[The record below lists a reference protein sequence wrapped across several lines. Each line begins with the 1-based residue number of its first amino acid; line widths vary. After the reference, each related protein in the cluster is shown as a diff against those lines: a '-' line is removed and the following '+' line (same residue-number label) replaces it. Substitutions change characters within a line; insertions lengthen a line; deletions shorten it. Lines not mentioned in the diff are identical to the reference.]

1 MSDHQ
6 KGLLITLIGVLVL
19 SPDTLLI
26 RLAGI
31 EHWSLLVYRGL
42 LMALGMALISKYFD
56 PAPLLKQYRN
66 VGRLGI
72 YAALLFA
79 TSMIAF
85 VNAVTYTTIAHT
97 LVIVATAPLFSA
109 LYSRIFLGERLK
121 LYTFIAILCVLAG
134 MALVVGGADKEGNW
148 VGDAC
153 ALISAASIAATF
165 VLNRR
170 NKEIN
175 MIPAISIS
183 GFLGALVALPFA
195 HWVPLEAYTI
205 FILSLMAFVVSVA
218 FVLITV
224 APRYIPAAEVSLIL
238 PLETVGGI
246 ALAWWYLDEVP
257 GSMTLWGALIILVA
271 LMAHSYFILKKT
283 HPL

>member
-1 MSDHQ
+1 MSDHL
-6 KGLLITLIGVLVL
+6 KGLLITVIGVLVL

-31 EHWSLLVYRGL
+31 EPWSLLVYRGL
-42 LMALGMALISKYFD
+42 LMAAGMALISKYFD
-56 PAPLLKQYRN
+56 PAPLVRQYLN
-66 VGRLGI
+66 IGSTGV

-79 TSMIAF
+79 TSTIAF
-85 VNAVTYTTIAHT
+85 VNSIAYTTIAHT

-121 LYTFIAILCVLAG
+121 LHTFIAILCVLAG
-134 MALVVGGADKEGNW
+134 MVLVVGRSDDATHW
-148 VGDAC
+148 VGDVC

-170 NKEIN
+170 NKAIN
-175 MIPAISIS
+175 MVPAISIS
-183 GFLGALVALPFA
+183 GVLSALVALPFA
-195 HWVPLEAYTI
+195 HWVVPDTQTLV
-205 FILSLMAFVVSVA
+205 FIGMMAVVVTVA

-224 APRYIPAAEVSLIL
+224 APRYIPAAEVSLIM

-246 ALAWWYLDEVP
+246 ALAWWLLDEVP
-257 GSMTLWGALIILVA
+257 GVMTLLGAFVILAA
-271 LMAHSYFILKKT
+271 LTGHSYFVLKKIQ
-283 HPL
+283 

>member
-1 MSDHQ
+1 MSDHL
-6 KGLLITLIGVLVL
+6 KGLLFALTGVLVL

-26 RLAGI
+26 RLADI
-31 EHWSLLVYRGL
+31 EQWSLLVYRGL
-42 LMALGMALISKYFD
+42 LMALGMALISKHFD
-56 PAPLLKQYRN
+56 PAPLLRQYRN

-72 YAALLFA
+72 LAAFFFA
-79 TSMIAF
+79 ISTIAF

-109 LYSRIFLGERLK
+109 LYSRLFLGERLK

-134 MALVVGGADKEGNW
+134 MILVVGEADKEGNW
-148 VGDAC
+148 IGDIC
-153 ALISAASIAATF
+153 ALISAVSIAATF
-165 VLNRR
+165 VLNRK
-170 NKEIN
+170 NKDIN
-175 MIPAISIS
+175 MVPAISIS
-183 GFLGALVALPFA
+183 GILGALAALPFA
-195 HWVPLEAYTI
+195 HWAPLDAYTI
-205 FILSLMAFVVSVA
+205 LILGLMGAVVTVA

-224 APRYIPAAEVSLIL
+224 APRYIPAAEVSLIF

-271 LMAHSYFILKKT
+271 LMAHSYFVMKKT
-283 HPL
+283 RTL